1 MPETI
6 YLDHNATTRIAPEVF
21 DAMEPWLRGGYGNP
35 SSSYSLGRQASAA
48 LDTARSQVA
57 ALAGCQPAE
66 LLFTSCGTE
75 SINTAIHSALALDP
89 DKSHIVTSAVEHS
102 ATIKL
107 CEFLARRGYE
117 ITWLPVDPAG
127 RLDTAQLEKSIRPDT
142 AAVSLL
148 WANNETGVLFPI
160 GEIAEI
166 ARGKKTCL
174 HIDAVQ
180 AFGKIPLSLE
190 PLGIHFM
197 SFSGHKIYAPKGVGA
212 LYASR
217 RMRFTPL
224 LRGSQEDGRRGGTQN
239 VASIVA
245 FGKAAE
251 LADPQTTAPAT
262 AALRDRLESSIL
274 SAVPGSSVNGDTS
287 NRLPNTTNISF
298 EGIQSENALV
308 MLDERGICC
317 SAGSAC
323 TSGSVHASHVLKA
336 MGLSEERARASLR
349 FSIGRHTTPAEIES
363 ACGTIAATILKL
375 RTLTPSISPVTSQ
388 G

>member
-6 YLDHNATTRIAPEVF
+6 YLDNNATTPIAPEAF
-21 DAMEPWLRGGYGNP
+21 AAMEPWLRSGYGNP
-35 SSSYSLGRQASAA
+35 SSAYSLGRQAAAA

-57 ALAGCQPAE
+57 SLAGSQPAE
-66 LLFTSCGTE
+66 ILFTSCGTE

-89 DKSHIVTSAVEHS
+89 DKRHIVTSAVEHS

-117 ITWLPVDPAG
+117 ITWLPVDAAG
-127 RLDTAQLEKSIRPDT
+127 RLDLAQFEKSLRSDT
-142 AAVSLL
+142 AIATLL

-160 GEIAEI
+160 EEIAAI
-166 ARGKKTCL
+166 ARAKKTVL

-190 PLGIHFM
+190 GMGIHFM
-197 SFSGHKIYAPKGVGA
+197 SFSGHKIQAPKGVGA

-217 RMRFTPL
+217 RIRFTPL
-224 LRGSQEDGRRGGTQN
+224 LRGSQEDSRRGGTQN

-245 FGKAAE
+245 FGAAAE
-251 LADPQTTAPAT
+251 LAASHIGESAT
-262 AALRDRLESSIL
+262 LAALRDRLESSLLAAI
-274 SAVPGSSVNGDTS
+274 PGSTVNGAGAP
-287 NRLPNTTNISF
+287 RLPNTTNISF
-298 EGIQSENALV
+298 EGIQSDNALL

-323 TSGSVHASHVLKA
+323 TTGSVHASHVLKA
-336 MGLSEERARASLR
+336 MGLPEDRARASLR
-349 FSIGRHTTPAEIES
+349 FSLGRQTTESEIARAIETIPAV
-363 ACGTIAATILKL
+363 ILKL
-375 RTLTPSISPVTSQ
+375 RSLTASPTPVLTS
-388 G
+388 

>member
-1 MPETI
+1 MQETI

-66 LLFTSCGTE
+66 ILFTSCGTE

-89 DKSHIVTSAVEHS
+89 DKRHIVTSAVEHS

-117 ITWLPVDPAG
+117 ITWLPVDAAG
-127 RLDTAQLEKSIRPDT
+127 RLDTTQLEKSIRPDT

-166 ARGKKTCL
+166 ARSKKTCL

-274 SAVPGSSVNGDTS
+274 SAVPGSSVNGDTT

-336 MGLSEERARASLR
+336 MGLPEGRARASLR

-363 ACGTIAATILKL
+363 ASATIAATILKL
-375 RTLTPSISPVTSQ
+375 RTLAPAASPLAPR
-388 G
+388 

>member
-35 SSSYSLGRQASAA
+35 SSSYSLGRQAAQA
-48 LDTARSQVA
+48 LETARSQAA
-57 ALAGCQPAE
+57 ALAGCQPDE
-66 LLFTSCGTE
+66 ILFTSCGTE
-75 SINTAIHSALALDP
+75 SINTAIQSALALDP
-89 DKSHIVTSAVEHS
+89 DKRHIVTSAVEHS

-117 ITWLPVDPAG
+117 ITWLPVDAAG

-166 ARGKKTCL
+166 AQRKKTCL

-180 AFGKIPLSLE
+180 AFGKIPLSLA
-190 PLGIHFM
+190 PLGVHFM

-251 LADPQTTAPAT
+251 LADPQSTAPAT

-274 SAVPGSSVNGDTS
+274 SAVPGSSVNGDTT

-298 EGIQSENALV
+298 EGIQSENALA

-336 MGLSEERARASLR
+336 MGLPEERARASLR

-363 ACGTIAATILKL
+363 ASATIAATILKL
-375 RTLTPSISPVTSQ
+375 RTLAPTASPVVQ
-388 G
+388 R

>member
-6 YLDHNATTRIAPEVF
+6 YLDNNATTPIAPEAF
-21 DAMEPWLRGGYGNP
+21 AAMEPWLRSGYGNP
-35 SSSYSLGRQASAA
+35 SSAYSLGRQAAAA
-48 LDTARSQVA
+48 LETARSQVA
-57 ALAGCQPAE
+57 SLAGSQPAE
-66 LLFTSCGTE
+66 ILFTSCGTE

-89 DKSHIVTSAVEHS
+89 DKRHIVTSAVEHS

-117 ITWLPVDPAG
+117 ITWLPVDAAG
-127 RLDTAQLEKSIRPDT
+127 RLDLAQFEKSLRSDT
-142 AAVSLL
+142 AIATLL

-160 GEIAEI
+160 EEIAAI
-166 ARGKKTCL
+166 ARAKKTVL

-190 PLGIHFM
+190 GMGIHFM
-197 SFSGHKIYAPKGVGA
+197 SFSGHKIQAPKGVGA

-217 RMRFTPL
+217 RIRFTPL

-245 FGKAAE
+245 FGAAAE
-251 LADPQTTAPAT
+251 LAASHIGESAEL
-262 AALRDRLESSIL
+262 AALRDRLESSLLAAI
-274 SAVPGSSVNGDTS
+274 PGSTVNGAGAP
-287 NRLPNTTNISF
+287 RLPNTTNISF
-298 EGIQSENALV
+298 EGIQSDNALL

-323 TSGSVHASHVLKA
+323 TTGSVHASHVLKA
-336 MGLSEERARASLR
+336 MGLPEDRARASLR
-349 FSIGRHTTPAEIES
+349 FSLGRQTTESEIARAIETIPAVIS
-363 ACGTIAATILKL
+363 KL
-375 RTLTPSISPVTSQ
+375 RTLTASPTPVLTS
-388 G
+388 

>member
-1 MPETI
+1 MQETI

-66 LLFTSCGTE
+66 ILFTSCGTE

-89 DKSHIVTSAVEHS
+89 DKRHIVTSAVEHS

-117 ITWLPVDPAG
+117 ITWLPVDAAG

-166 ARGKKTCL
+166 ARSKKTCL

-274 SAVPGSSVNGDTS
+274 SAVPGSSVNGDTT

-336 MGLSEERARASLR
+336 MGLPEGLARASLR

-363 ACGTIAATILKL
+363 AAATIAATILKL
-375 RTLTPSISPVTSQ
+375 RTLAPAASPLAPR
-388 G
+388 

>member
-6 YLDHNATTRIAPEVF
+6 YLDNNATTRIAPEVF

-66 LLFTSCGTE
+66 ILFTSCGTE

-89 DKSHIVTSAVEHS
+89 DKRHIVTSAVEHS

-336 MGLSEERARASLR
+336 MGLPEGLARASLR

-363 ACGTIAATILKL
+363 ASATIAATILKL
-375 RTLTPSISPVTSQ
+375 RTLAPAASPLAPR
-388 G
+388 